1 MFNLYKRLMQH
12 KGAKIGLVILITSIS
27 IVLYSF
33 ISTSLDPYT
42 IRPWLIGKPPLTT
55 APNCLAENNFTVG
68 QKLTGHFKDVKSS
81 IDFFVHP
88 TQSSEFRILTKD
100 DKISSIWDLKSS
112 KKIKQLEVEPEGRV
126 TLTQLFKNKIS
137 SHITNGLLIKLGQP
151 IPKQIQPVDGVAILK
166 KEKWDISSQNIHIII
181 KDHRVQQITS
191 NQKPILSIS
200 IKGEQVVS
208 LRVDQ
213 KNQTNTFI
221 LGTDI
226 LGRDLLARVIYGGRV
241 SLMIAAVATLV
252 SLIIGVF
259 YGAIAGYA
267 GGKIERVMMNGVDI
281 LYAVPFMFLVIILL
295 VNFGRN
301 IVVLFIAL
309 GAVQWLTMSRI
320 VCSVTRG
327 LAKSEFIEAAK
338 LSGASRTQ
346 IILNHLLPNMTAP
359 IIVYATLTIPAVIL
373 EESFLSFI
381 GLSVQY
387 GGKTLDSWG
396 TLVFQ
401 GIEAL
406 GSNGS
411 RLWILL
417 APATAMVVT
426 LIGFNLLGDG
436 LRDILDP
443 KRPTK

>member
-12 KGAKIGLVILITSIS
+12 KGAKLGLIILTTSIS
-27 IVLYSF
+27 IVIYSF
-33 ISTSLDPYT
+33 FDSNLDPYT
-42 IRPWLIGKPPLTT
+42 IRPWLVGRPPLTR
-55 APNCLAENNFTVG
+55 APNCLLENNFSLG
-68 QKLTGHFKDVKSS
+68 QKLTGHFKNTKSA
-81 IDFFVHP
+81 IDFFIYP
-88 TQSSEFRILTKD
+88 RQTSEFRILTKD
-100 DKISSIWDLKSS
+100 GKISSIWDLNASTKI
-112 KKIKQLEVEPEGRV
+112 KKIAFEPEGRI
-126 TLTQLFKNKIS
+126 TITQRFKNQNS
-137 SHITNGLLIKLGQP
+137 TQITKALVLELGQP
-151 IPKQIQPVDGVAILK
+151 LPKDIQAVDGVAILT
-166 KEKWDISSQNIHIII
+166 KEVWDITSQKVSILI
-181 KDHRVQQITS
+181 KNQRVTQITN
-191 NQKPILSIS
+191 NQKSKSEVS

-208 LRVDQ
+208 LSVDGHAQ
-213 KNQTNTFI
+213 MNTFL

-241 SLMIAAVATLV
+241 SLMVAAVATLV

-267 GGKIERVMMNGVDI
+267 GGKVERAMMNGVDI

-327 LAKSEFIEAAK
+327 LTKSEFIEAAK

-346 IILNHLLPNMTAP
+346 IILTHLLPNMTAP

-426 LIGFNLLGDG
+426 LIGFNLFGDG